1 MSNRQSTQ
9 RCLICQSHHPI
20 EVDASVLTDYFVC
33 TWLSPTFAE
42 RQHYYA
48 IRHSF

>member
-20 EVDASVLTDYFVC
+20 EDDASVLTDYFVC
-33 TWLSPTFAE
+33 SWISYPFAG
-42 RQHYYA
+42 RQHHDA
-48 IRHSF
+48 TRHNF